1 MGAPGLEPISALALR
16 SDHAGPEAETV
27 VFYMPG
33 ATHEFVLQALDP
45 ERLIPKDAPIR
56 GSGYRP
62 LIPPNTAISSWRL
75 A

>member
-1 MGAPGLEPISALALR
+1 M
-16 SDHAGPEAETV
+16 

-33 ATHEFVLQALDP
+33 ARHEFVLQALDP
-45 ERLIPKDAPIR
+45 ERLIPNDAPIH

-62 LIPPNTAISSWRL
+62 LIPPNTAISSRRL

>member
-1 MGAPGLEPISALALR
+1 
-16 SDHAGPEAETV
+16 
-27 VFYMPG
+27 MPG

-45 ERLIPKDAPIR
+45 ERLIPKDAPIH